1 VTDHH
6 GTRRAG
12 ECPHS
17 YPNASVSVYRR
28 ECDECNAEHRIDV
41 GWLMRERD
49 ALRAQV
55 ADATQAAMGYRLE
68 SEAARADA
76 ERLRAR
82 ETELVAERNRLAFEC
97 GTRAAGAEQ
106 MTALARRLAEALVD
120 TLGSYFRCTVCH
132 ATSSAKGCRE
142 FNGVWREYD
151 PFYVHE
157 EDCELSAALREAR
170 EAGVVE

>member
-1 VTDHH
+1 MTDHH

-49 ALRAQV
+49 ALRAEV
-55 ADATQAAMGYRLE
+55 ERMR
-68 SEAARADA
+68 A
-76 ERLRAR
+76 ERATLHDVSIC
-82 ETELVAERNRLAFEC
+82 VASRDTVSR
-97 GTRAAGAEQ
+97 RAEQ
-106 MTALARRLAEALVD
+106 MAALARRLAEALVD

>member
-1 VTDHH
+1 MTDHH

-49 ALRAQV
+49 ALRAEV
-55 ADATQAAMGYRLE
+55 ERMR
-68 SEAARADA
+68 A
-76 ERLRAR
+76 ERATLHDVSIC
-82 ETELVAERNRLAFEC
+82 VASRDTVSR
-97 GTRAAGAEQ
+97 RAEQ
-106 MTALARRLAEALVD
+106 MAALARRLAEALVD

-157 EDCELSAALREAR
+157 EDCELGAALREAR
-170 EAGVVE
+170 EAGVAE

>member
-1 VTDHH
+1 MTDHH

-49 ALRAQV
+49 ALRAEV
-55 ADATQAAMGYRLE
+55 ERMR
-68 SEAARADA
+68 A
-76 ERLRAR
+76 ERATLHDVSIC
-82 ETELVAERNRLAFEC
+82 VASRDTVSR
-97 GTRAAGAEQ
+97 RAEQ
-106 MTALARRLAEALVD
+106 MAALARRLAEALVD

-151 PFYVHE
+151 PFYVHG

-170 EAGVVE
+170 EAGVAE

>member
-1 VTDHH
+1 MTDHH

-49 ALRAQV
+49 AMRAEV
-55 ADATQAAMGYRLE
+55 
-68 SEAARADA
+68 
-76 ERLRAR
+76 ERLRAFKKHVDETWDDYTSKDTAKR
-82 ETELVAERNRLAFEC
+82 ENAQLVDMLDKTNAMMNEAMRR
-97 GTRAAGAEQ
+97 AEQ

-157 EDCELSAALREAR
+157 EDCELGAALREAR

>member
-49 ALRAQV
+49 ALRAEV
-55 ADATQAAMGYRLE
+55 ERMR
-68 SEAARADA
+68 A
-76 ERLRAR
+76 ERATLHDVSIC
-82 ETELVAERNRLAFEC
+82 VASRDTVSR
-97 GTRAAGAEQ
+97 RAEQ
-106 MTALARRLAEALVD
+106 MAALARRLAEALVD

-151 PFYVHE
+151 PFYVHG

>member
-49 ALRAQV
+49 ALRAEV
-55 ADATQAAMGYRLE
+55 ERMR
-68 SEAARADA
+68 A
-76 ERLRAR
+76 ERATLHDVSIC
-82 ETELVAERNRLAFEC
+82 VASRDTVSR
-97 GTRAAGAEQ
+97 RAEQ

>member
-1 VTDHH
+1 MTDHH

-49 ALRAQV
+49 ALRAEV
-55 ADATQAAMGYRLE
+55 ERMR
-68 SEAARADA
+68 A
-76 ERLRAR
+76 ERATLHDVSIC
-82 ETELVAERNRLAFEC
+82 VASRDTVSR
-97 GTRAAGAEQ
+97 RAEQ

>member
-1 VTDHH
+1 MPGDIRSEDQ
-6 GTRRAG
+6 GYGWRRG
-12 ECPHS
+12 
-17 YPNASVSVYRR
+17 R
-28 ECDECNAEHRIDV
+28 EHRIDV

-49 ALRAQV
+49 ALRAEV
-55 ADATQAAMGYRLE
+55 ERMR
-68 SEAARADA
+68 A
-76 ERLRAR
+76 ERATLHDVSIC
-82 ETELVAERNRLAFEC
+82 VASRDTVSR
-97 GTRAAGAEQ
+97 RAEQ
-106 MTALARRLAEALVD
+106 MAALARRLAEALVD

-170 EAGVVE
+170 EAGVAE

>member
-1 VTDHH
+1 MSAPVDDRERR
-6 GTRRAG
+6 GWVLVAQDLQDTRDQRDRLQLDLLHM
-12 ECPHS
+12 E
-17 YPNASVSVYRR
+17 
-28 ECDECNAEHRIDV
+28 
-41 GWLMRERD
+41 RERD

-68 SEAARADA
+68 SEAARAEVERMRA
-76 ERLRAR
+76 ERATLHDVSIC
-82 ETELVAERNRLAFEC
+82 VASRDTVSR
-97 GTRAAGAEQ
+97 RAEQ
-106 MTALARRLAEALVD
+106 MAALARRLAEALVD

>member
-49 ALRAQV
+49 ALRAEV
-55 ADATQAAMGYRLE
+55 ERMR
-68 SEAARADA
+68 A
-76 ERLRAR
+76 ERATLHDVSIC
-82 ETELVAERNRLAFEC
+82 VASRDTVSR
-97 GTRAAGAEQ
+97 RAEQ
-106 MTALARRLAEALVD
+106 MAALARRLAEALVD

-170 EAGVVE
+170 EAGVAE

>member
-49 ALRAQV
+49 ALRAEV
-55 ADATQAAMGYRLE
+55 ERMR
-68 SEAARADA
+68 A
-76 ERLRAR
+76 ERATLHDVSIC
-82 ETELVAERNRLAFEC
+82 VASRDTVSR
-97 GTRAAGAEQ
+97 RAEQ
-106 MTALARRLAEALVD
+106 MAALARRLAEALVD